1 MRSQAPLAVPTPIAS
16 PESSE
21 YDFSSEAIA
30 NFTNRR
36 RAALERWL
44 DGNLAIGR
52 HAVGGLRGHVRDVA
66 ALVRCRG
73 HILLTDAERAVRAE
87 QELLAERQRA
97 EQLAVRLR
105 ALGIAPETGA

>member
-52 HAVGGLRGHVRDVA
+52 HAVGVGLRGHVRDVA

-87 QELLAERQRA
+87 Q
-97 EQLAVRLR
+97 LAVRLR